1 MTMMMM
7 IPGNVVVVKVE
18 SDDLVERPE
27 GRRWDEVKLVVSD
40 GEELEVTWTHHSQVI
55 IRNHQAL
62 PSRPLKASLSMKV
75 ILL

>member
-55 IRNHQAL
+55 IIL
-62 PSRPLKASLSMKV
+62 SSSVTIRPYPLDL
-75 ILL
+75 